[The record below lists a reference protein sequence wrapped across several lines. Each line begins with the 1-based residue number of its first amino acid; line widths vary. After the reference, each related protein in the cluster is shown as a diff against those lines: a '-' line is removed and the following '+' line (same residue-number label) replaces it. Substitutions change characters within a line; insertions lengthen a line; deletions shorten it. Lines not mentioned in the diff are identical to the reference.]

1 MPRIFISYRRTDSI
15 EISGRIYDRL
25 EAEFGE
31 DNIFKDV
38 DDIPLGQDF
47 RSVIADAIS
56 KSNVMLVII
65 GRSWLDASEADGTRR
80 LDNPNDP
87 VRFEVETGLAEK
99 GLLVIPVLV
108 GGAPMP
114 GSSDLP
120 EAMREL
126 AYSNAA
132 VVRNDPDFRRDMARL
147 LDDLNLLRRQE
158 TVIQEREKAAAQQA
172 TRRALTI
179 AGGVGALLIVG
190 FLLLVANGTIRFGEQ
205 NLELDIEGTAN
216 ARLTLTAVAVLAT
229 ETPDAEASVNAIM
242 TSFVTQTQ
250 AALQTSEAFTA
261 TPSSTPTDMPTPTNT
276 DAPPTET
283 NTPSRTP
290 SPTPNIT
297 ETAQAVQALAAQETS
312 AVQTTANARATN
324 AALATR
330 NAPTNTPEPTRTPT
344 ATASATP
351 TSTNTPQP
359 TTTFTA
365 TPTPEPT
372 ATNTL
377 THTPTPNLTRTAIAE
392 ATSIEEAR
400 QDALA
405 TQNAL
410 SQSQQ
415 SNLQSQEISQ
425 STATPLS
432 ESIFAGR
439 NPRWPVLL
447 VQQDSNFERVDEELA
462 NATFCGVASVPDT
475 GVSGSDYSLTFG
487 SANYSFVFIIRIESW
502 IGYPSIEA
510 VLEAFDNGECDVIY
524 VQPEQL
530 SQTSEKSWKIIDL
543 LQPNGK
549 SYNNLQISVE
559 AENANL
565 RSAPSGDFDNIINT
579 VRRDVRC
586 EVLAHAGSEWYLV
599 YCETAGMGWLNSS
612 VVSVKHYNVP

>member
-31 DNIFKDV
+31 DSIFKDV

-56 KSNVMLVII
+56 KSDVMLVII
-65 GRSWLDASEADGTRR
+65 GKNWIDAPEPDGTRR
-80 LDNPNDP
+80 LDNANDP

-114 GSSDLP
+114 GSADLP

-172 TRRALTI
+172 TRRTLTI
-179 AGGVGALLIVG
+179 AGGVGALLILV

-216 ARLTLTAVAVLAT
+216 ARLTLTAIAFLAT
-229 ETPDAEASVNAIM
+229 DTPDAEASVNAIM
-242 TSFVTQTQ
+242 TGFVTQTQ
-250 AALQTSEAFTA
+250 AALQTREAFTV
-261 TPSSTPTDMPTPTNT
+261 TPSNTPTDAPTATETP
-276 DAPPTET
+276 APPTPT

-290 SPTPNIT
+290 SPTPNRT
-297 ETAQAVQALAAQETS
+297 QTAEYAAAVEAQGTSIVESTAIAAE
-312 AVQTTANARATN
+312 TN
-324 AALATR
+324 AALSTQ
-330 NAPTNTPEPTRTPT
+330 NAPTNTPRPTTTST
-344 ATASATP
+344 ATASATATETNTP
-351 TSTNTPQP
+351 TSTA
-359 TTTFTA
+359 TFTPTL
-365 TPTPEPT
+365 TPDPT
-372 ATNTL
+372 ATNPP

-415 SNLQSQEISQ
+415 NPQSQEISP
-425 STATPLS
+425 SPSTPLA
-432 ESIFAGR
+432 ESIFAER

-447 VQQDSNFERVDEELA
+447 VQQDSNFQRIDEELA
-462 NATFCGVASVPDT
+462 NATFCGVTSVPNT
-475 GVSGSDYSLTFG
+475 GVSATGYPLTFG

-502 IGYPSIEA
+502 IGYASID
-510 VLEAFDNGECDVIY
+510 VLLSAFDNGDCDVLY

-530 SQTSEKSWKIIDL
+530 NQISEKSWKVIDL

-549 SYNNLQISVE
+549 AYNNQQFSVE
-559 AENANL
+559 AETANL

-579 VRRDVRC
+579 VARGIRC
-586 EVLAHAGSEWYLV
+586 EVLAHAGADWYLV
-599 YCETAGMGWLNSS
+599 YCDTAGMGWLNGS
-612 VVSVKHYNVP
+612 VGSVKHYNSP